1 MHFNFKDNFKNIHQ
15 SKTVR
20 GVLIG
25 IIICVILLFVFT
37 AGISVGEHRA
47 RFAGQFGDNFERN
60 FMGPRERI
68 DMIGGNFDKM
78 IPGGHGAVGKIISL
92 NLPQIII
99 SGPDNL
105 EKTVLVSTSTIIR
118 RFQENI
124 SASELQTND
133 FVVVIGSPDTNGQI
147 EAKLIRIMPKP
158 NENKN

>member
-60 FMGPRERI
+60 FMGPKNPEMFAVMNRNE
-68 DMIGGNFDKM
+68 M
-78 IPGGHGAVGKIISL
+78 PSGHGAVGEIISL
-92 NLPQIII
+92 KLPQIIV

-133 FVVVIGSPDTNGQI
+133 FVVVIGRPDTNGQI
-147 EAKLIRIMPKP
+147 EAGLIRIMPK
-158 NENKN
+158 K